1 MAGIYIHIPYCRQK
15 CHYCNFHFSTS
26 LKSKN
31 DMLLA
36 IQRELVLAKDY
47 LHGASIETV
56 YLGGGTPSL
65 LSPQEIQSIWHA
77 ITENFPVTQLLE
89 FTMETNP
96 DDLNSEYL
104 ALLRE
109 LTPVNRLSIGIQS
122 FRDEDL
128 QYMNRAHNA
137 EQAIKC
143 IQLARESG
151 FDNLTVDLIYGI
163 PGLSNEAWRENLERV
178 LQLQVPHV
186 SAYALTVEEGT
197 ALSYAIRKGKQ
208 SNINDADAAAH
219 FNILL
224 DLTASYGYLPY
235 EISNLALP
243 GHEAVHNTN
252 YWKGVPYLGI
262 GPSAHSY
269 NGHSRRWN
277 VANNMQYI
285 HTILQLDRIP
295 YEEEQLTV
303 TQQIN
308 EYIMT
313 SLRTIWGCDLQY
325 IHTQWGEVYVHKI
338 MNAASSYMKQ
348 QWLRKEQEKIV
359 LTRSGKLFAD
369 AIAAELFVD

>member
-89 FTMETNP
+89 FTIETNP

-137 EQAIKC
+137 AQAIKC

-163 PGLSNEAWRENLERV
+163 PGLSNEAWKANLEG
-178 LQLQVPHV
+178 
-186 SAYALTVEEGT
+186 E
-197 ALSYAIRKGKQ
+197 
-208 SNINDADAAAH
+208 
-219 FNILL
+219 
-224 DLTASYGYLPY
+224 
-235 EISNLALP
+235 
-243 GHEAVHNTN
+243 
-252 YWKGVPYLGI
+252 
-262 GPSAHSY
+262 
-269 NGHSRRWN
+269 
-277 VANNMQYI
+277 
-285 HTILQLDRIP
+285 TI
-295 YEEEQLTV
+295 
-303 TQQIN
+303 
-308 EYIMT
+308 
-313 SLRTIWGCDLQY
+313 
-325 IHTQWGEVYVHKI
+325 
-338 MNAASSYMKQ
+338 
-348 QWLRKEQEKIV
+348 
-359 LTRSGKLFAD
+359 
-369 AIAAELFVD
+369 